1 MMQIHSNDVL
11 ANARSESL
19 SVDDEDKDDVFD
31 VIIKLRKELLAS
43 DSDRFIQHHYVSKKL
58 KEWPLYSN
66 VVTDFSMAL
75 IEAVL
80 KGFNTMEIPTYL
92 QYAMKWV
99 TSDVIPIK
107 IVQRSS
113 MNFENRWVLRSAL
126 NFASNGEVVREVAS
140 ARKQDME
147 IYEKRKGHEQLDE
160 QQS

>member
-1 MMQIHSNDVL
+1 MIDFVTCRHDVDHISQVL
-11 ANARSESL
+11 
-19 SVDDEDKDDVFD
+19 VDYK
-31 VIIKLRKELLAS
+31 
-43 DSDRFIQHHYVSKKL
+43 HHVSKKL

-92 QYAMKWV
+92 QYAMKWA

-107 IVQRSS
+107 IVQLIKLYFRDVQQRSS

-126 NFASNGEVVREVAS
+126 NFASDGEVVREVAS
-140 ARKQDME
+140 AREQNME